1 MKNRILDLMA
11 DKQKRDKK
19 PITVPMVARAVG
31 LTIPGFK
38 KWVDNE
44 IVSFR
49 GNTVATLCEY
59 FECDLDDLLYFD
71 PPLKHQREPDAPQAE
86 PER

>member
-1 MKNRILDLMA
+1 MKNRVLDLMA

-19 PITVPMVARAVG
+19 PITVPMVAHAIG
-31 LTIPGFK
+31 FTIPGFE
-38 KWVDNE
+38 KWVENE

-49 GNTVATLCEY
+49 GDTVAKLCEY
-59 FECDLDDLLYFD
+59 FECDLGDLLYFD
-71 PPLKHQREPDAPQAE
+71 PPLKHQQPDAPQAE